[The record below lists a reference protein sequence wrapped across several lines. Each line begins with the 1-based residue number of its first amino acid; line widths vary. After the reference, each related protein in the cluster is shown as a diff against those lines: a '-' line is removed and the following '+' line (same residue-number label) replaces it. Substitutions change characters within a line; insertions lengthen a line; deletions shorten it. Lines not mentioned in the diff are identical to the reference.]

1 MTKTIFLI
9 FSLTGALFLGGC
21 SHYLA
26 VKEPAKTASPQG
38 RKVENS
44 RSRMDR
50 ARANLDSAMAA
61 WNAGDSSGADFYF
74 SAGLNLLDTL
84 LLKSPNDS
92 SARAL
97 RNRIDEKYQMFQADE
112 SFAEEDSLGVSQVV
126 SDLNQISE
134 NDSAAAND
142 TATVTIPD
150 VIESNHRLKIPLV
163 LNRKVENAIR
173 YFLDTRRGR
182 RVMTH
187 WLKRAGKYEK
197 LVKTILAEEGVP
209 EELFYLAMIE
219 SGLNPRARSY
229 ARAVGMWQFISATG
243 RAYGL
248 RHSWWF
254 DERRDPAKST
264 RAAARHLKHL
274 YARFG
279 DWYLALA
286 GYNFNPKKIE
296 YRMNRYDVQS
306 YWDLPRL
313 PRQTR
318 NYIPTFIAAATIA
331 EKKEVYGFDV
341 PSTEPLR
348 TDTVTVRECVDLNV
362 VARIVGASF
371 SKIKELNPALLRW
384 CTPPD
389 VSKWVLNIPF
399 GTRDKFVRNY
409 AKVPEN
415 QKRSWVHHRIRPGET
430 LSTIASRYRVSMR
443 EIKRFNKIRGTII
456 RAGHYLVIPV
466 PQNRQYYRRYARA
479 HQKRYAKKSKP
490 VANVPGR
497 QKRRYKVKR
506 GDTLWDIASKFSVTV
521 SQIRR
526 WNGLGRTRIIHPGQA
541 LNIWLK
547 PGQPGETDALAANL
561 NLIEP
566 PVSGPSAGPDGN
578 AGIVYHT
585 VRPGDTLWDIAA
597 QYGVSIREIKKLN
610 GKRSNLLHPGDKLK
624 IKLK

>member
-1 MTKTIFLI
+1 MTKHVFLT
-9 FSLTGALFLGGC
+9 FLFAGSLLLGGC

-26 VKEPAKTASPQG
+26 TKDSAKTASSRP
-38 RKVENS
+38 ENGADAPS
-44 RSRMDR
+44 RLDR
-50 ARANLDSAMAA
+50 VRANLDSAMAA
-61 WNAGDSSGADFYF
+61 WNADDSSGADFYF
-74 SAGLNLLDTL
+74 SSGLNLLDS
-84 LLKSPNDS
+84 LLKKTPDDS
-92 SARAL
+92 AAAEL
-97 RNRIDEKYQMFQADE
+97 RKQINEKYRMFQADE
-112 SFAEEDSLGVSQVV
+112 TFAEEDSLGASQVL

-134 NDSAAAND
+134 NDSTAVND
-142 TATVTIPD
+142 SATVTIPD

-197 LVKTILAEEGVP
+197 LIKTILAEEGVP
-209 EELFYLAMIE
+209 KELFYLAMIE

-274 YARFG
+274 YTRFG

-296 YRMNRYDVQS
+296 YRLNHYGVES

-331 EKKEVYGFDV
+331 EKKDVYGFNV
-341 PSTEPLR
+341 PPTEPLR

-362 VARIVGASF
+362 VARSVGTSF
-371 SKIKELNPALLRW
+371 SRIKELNPALLRW

-399 GTRDKFVRNY
+399 GTREKFIRNY

-415 QKRSWVHHRIRPGET
+415 KKRSWVHHRIRTGET

-456 RAGHYLVIPV
+456 RAGHYLIIPV
-466 PQNRQYYRRYARA
+466 PQNRQYYRKYARA
-479 HQKRYAKKSKP
+479 TQKRYVRRHKP
-490 VANVPGR
+490 VTNVPGR
-497 QKRRYKVKR
+497 QKRRYKVKP

-526 WNGLGRTRIIHPGQA
+526 WNGLGRSRIIHPGQA

-547 PGQPGETDALAANL
+547 PEQTAGTNALAANL
-561 NLIEP
+561 ALIEP
-566 PVSGPSAGPDGN
+566 PVAGPSAAGEGN
-578 AGIVYHT
+578 TEIVYHT

-597 QYGVSIREIKKLN
+597 LYGVSIREIKKLN